1 MRKTE
6 YIFLNRLPLKSQR
19 LRDYCIFIRLYRII
33 SRIYSIMLHSQIK
46 DEIKSAMKARD
57 ALRLSVLRN
66 MLAAFTNELVA
77 TKRTPQAELADDEAL
92 AVIKRL
98 ARQRKDS
105 IEQFRAGGREDLARQ
120 EAAELGILETFLP
133 PEMPLGEIE
142 RIAREK
148 MAAIKITTKADTGAL
163 MKSLMAELKGRADGA
178 AVKKVIDA
186 LLS

>member
-1 MRKTE
+1 MFHAR
-6 YIFLNRLPLKSQR
+6 
-19 LRDYCIFIRLYRII
+19 
-33 SRIYSIMLHSQIK
+33 IK
-46 DEIKSAMKARD
+46 DELKTAMKARD
-57 ALRLSVLRN
+57 VLRLSVVRN

-105 IEQFRAGGREDLARQ
+105 IEQFRAGGREDLVAQ
-120 EAAELGILETFLP
+120 ERAELGVLETFLP
-133 PEMPLGEIE
+133 PEMPREEIE
-142 RIAREK
+142 RIARK
-148 MAAIKITTKADTGAL
+148 KIAALNITTKTDTGIL

-178 AVKKVIDA
+178 EVKRVVET